1 MGLIDKEATLKA
13 IADYLRADLAD
24 CNHYYLQ
31 GAQDVAEVVENM
43 PEVKSKSKK
52 ALWIP
57 KNCLGY
63 AGWFCSACGYL
74 ITWSDD
80 DKTHEL
86 PNKCPNCKAE
96 MEVL

>member
-43 PEVKSKSKK
+43 PEVIADGQSRTPK
-52 ALWIP
+52 A
-57 KNCLGY
+57 GE
-63 AGWFCSACGYL
+63 
-74 ITWSDD
+74 T
-80 DKTHEL
+80 
-86 PNKCPNCKAE
+86 
-96 MEVL
+96 